1 MAGRSKNQW
10 PGLAIEV
17 RIHKPGQTFGT
28 GWKTGL
34 QPMPAYMHGRPLVS
48 SGLPESEV
56 GRIGRIAE

>member
-28 GWKTGL
+28 GWKNRLAANACLYARPSASIFRFTG
-34 QPMPAYMHGRPLVS
+34 
-48 SGLPESEV
+48 
-56 GRIGRIAE
+56 I